1 MAIHYP
7 LRLGPRG
14 SSNGRVHRAVR
25 SGRVPYTL
33 QVKHLYECRIR
44 FGAGDFTPAAATS
57 QVIDLNS
64 IRFFPPF
71 PQQVRA
77 TDPVIRR
84 LPGTYAFVK
93 TGIAGTGITDADIE
107 VGDSVDPNG
116 LLTVSPAYDG
126 DEGLVA
132 ATRNAAESCGRG
144 DRAGRLEAGWPT
156 GLPSGAVPISFR
168 ARSCSTSMCS
178 TATSSA

>member
-14 SSNGRVHRAVR
+14 SSNGRVLRAVR

-132 ATRNAAESCGRG
+132 ATPAAAENAAREETDFAPTLRVALTGGGLMTAINQGEIYVYIPFEPIPVG
-144 DRAGRLEAGWPT
+144 D
-156 GLPSGAVPISFR
+156 
-168 ARSCSTSMCS
+168 
-178 TATSSA
+178 